1 MLARIVWGIRL
12 FFGGMLGLSI
22 IIWSTTC
29 EFKFQMVIA
38 SFLTGVLRLASMIRG
53 GDDDLV
59 FADSDD
65 DTLLPLQQLQKF
77 SHFLQA
83 WHGYT
88 WPPSSSPSPSP
99 SSPPSPP
106 IFIKIFHFPLVQ
118 ARYASFLWISVVVF
132 LYFSENLCLETAG
145 ECSDIRRCPK
155 GAVLPL
161 YLYHGHA
168 LLLVSKYQYLC
179 PNIAPA
185 RQWIIDGALG
195 AIEMYI
201 GRSHPGHTALTW
213 MLHLV

>member
-1 MLARIVWGIRL
+1 MWIQVSNGHCFFFDGGLKACQYDPRRGWWSCFRRQWWWHPPPFATAPEVQPFPPDARIHTA
-12 FFGGMLGLSI
+12 SI
-22 IIWSTTC
+22 AWIHLATITITITITIIATITANLHQNIP
-29 EFKFQMVIA
+29 FP
-38 SFLTGVLRLASMIRG
+38 TR
-53 GDDDLV
+53 
-59 FADSDD
+59 
-65 DTLLPLQQLQKF
+65 
-77 SHFLQA
+77 
-83 WHGYT
+83 
-88 WPPSSSPSPSP
+88 PS
-99 SSPPSPP
+99 
-106 IFIKIFHFPLVQ
+106 KICNI
-118 ARYASFLWISVVVF
+118 LWISEVVF

>member
-1 MLARIVWGIRL
+1 MNSSFKWSLLL
-12 FFGGMLGLSI
+12 F
-22 IIWSTTC
+22 WR
-29 EFKFQMVIA
+29 
-38 SFLTGVLRLASMIRG
+38 GVLRLASMIRG

-77 SHFLQA
+77 SHFLQMPGYTQPA

-88 WPPSSSPSPSP
+88 WPP